1 MMQGLKS
8 VVGLKVYGLGIR
20 LMIIGFRL
28 VESKVQTELATETL
42 FTLMNALG
50 GTDERKP
57 V

>member
-20 LMIIGFRL
+20 LMIIVFRL
-28 VESKVQTELATETL
+28 VESKVQTGLATETL